1 MEQAAESSA
10 AGGQRRGVFE
20 VDEERALE
28 ALRLGWGDAYAVC
41 FDDSIEPDGP
51 RWRAWRLAGRGT
63 ALDGRTPDEL
73 AAAIQADWAREGTL

>member
-1 MEQAAESSA
+1 MERAASTGA
-10 AGGQRRGVFE
+10 AGRQRRGVFE

-41 FDDSIEPDGP
+41 FDDSIGPDGP
-51 RWRAWRLAGRGT
+51 RWRAWRLAGQGT
-63 ALDGRTPDEL
+63 ALAGRTPDEL